1 MGSNMGRKILAILT
15 IWLLVA
21 TLTISLNR
29 LNAPSMAS
37 ASPEVEEIDTETEYS
52 NGTIGSPHSG
62 LALWY
67 AWINTN
73 DTQIIYLAYQSY
85 KYNPPV
91 VTFLGQHYYAENNT
105 EVFVGNTLTSMEVY
119 KDADGDGVPDVDF
132 AVEKSE
138 IMYYFLVNSSV
149 SFVTTP
155 IEKSLVDGVP
165 HYKWG
170 MRYNTIDGALTFEDG
185 SLAAMITLDYL
196 ALSYDF
202 CIQNNVSYLKTNFEI
217 GKILDITTPPHYANV
232 TLEGLSLSL
241 LYGTAVITMKP
252 YVTLVDGEPYNST
265 TAQTLVKQTES
276 SEIII
281 GNAKVY
287 EFLFGQNYTL
297 FRDLGEETYESKSAA
312 VANQSVSGN
321 MRTSVEWLLHD
332 LESVLSGVFPRIS
345 NMKVTINLD
354 YSVSSFLYR
363 VCYPKWDGYKIK
375 HDPTYL
381 AYLRESI
388 PWINP
393 PTPDISPP
401 IMFVAAAALISLV
414 ALTAA
419 LIDLGKTRKM
429 LRLFILIRR
438 QI

>member
-1 MGSNMGRKILAILT
+1 VGSEMKRKTLVILT
-15 IWLLVA
+15 IGLLVT
-21 TLTISLNR
+21 TL
-29 LNAPSMAS
+29 AAS
-37 ASPEVEEIDTETEYS
+37 ARMLQLPLMAKASSEGEEIDTKTEYS

-67 AWINTN
+67 VWINTN

-91 VTFLGQHYYAENNT
+91 ITFLGQHYYTENNT
-105 EVFVGNTLTSMEVY
+105 EIFVGNTLASMEVY
-119 KDADGDGVPDVDF
+119 NDADEDGVPDIDF
-132 AVEKSE
+132 AAGKSE

-155 IEKSLVDGVP
+155 IEKSLVDDVP

-170 MRYNTIDGALTFEDG
+170 MRYNIIDGALTFEDG
-185 SLAAMITLDYL
+185 SLAALVTLDYL

-202 CIQNNVSYLKTNFEI
+202 YIKNNVSYLKTNFNI
-217 GKILDITTPPHYANV
+217 GKILDLTTPPSYANV

-241 LYGTAVITMKP
+241 LYGTTVITMKP
-252 YVTLVDGEPYNST
+252 YVTLVEGEPYNST
-265 TAQTLVKQTES
+265 TAQASAKPTES
-276 SEIII
+276 SEILI

-297 FRDLGEETYESKSAA
+297 FKDLQEEIYESKSAA

-321 MRTSVEWLLHD
+321 MRTSVEWLLYD
-332 LESVLSGVFPRIS
+332 LEGVLSDLFPRIS
-345 NMKVTINLD
+345 SMNVTINLD

-363 VCYPKWDGYKIK
+363 ICYPKWDGYRLE

-381 AYLRESI
+381 AYLKEGV

-393 PTPDISPP
+393 PPSDISPP
-401 IMFVAAAALISLV
+401 MIFVAAAALISLV

-419 LIDLGKTRKM
+419 LIDLSKTRKM
-429 LRLFILIRR
+429 LSPLTS
-438 QI
+438 

>member
-1 MGSNMGRKILAILT
+1 MGRKILAILT

-21 TLTISLNR
+21 TLTISLNI

-37 ASPEVEEIDTETEYS
+37 ASPEGEEIDTETEYS

-91 VTFLGQHYYAENNT
+91 ITFLGQHYYTENNT
-105 EVFVGNTLTSMEVY
+105 EVFVGNTLASMEVY
-119 KDADGDGVPDVDF
+119 NDANGNGVPDVDF
-132 AVEKSE
+132 AVGKSE

-170 MRYNTIDGALTFEDG
+170 MRYDIIDGALTFEDG
-185 SLAAMITLDYL
+185 SLAALVTLDYL

-202 CIQNNVSYLKTNFEI
+202 RIQNNVSYLKTNFEI
-217 GKILDITTPPHYANV
+217 GKILDITAPSPYANV

-241 LYGTAVITMKP
+241 LYGTTVITMKP
-252 YVTLVDGEPYNST
+252 YITLVEGEPYNST
-265 TAQTLVKQTES
+265 TAQTSAKPTES

-297 FRDLGEETYESKSAA
+297 FRGSQEETYASKSAA

-321 MRTSVEWLLHD
+321 MRTSVEWLLFD
-332 LESVLSGVFPRIS
+332 LESVLSDLFPRIS

-363 VCYPKWDGYKIK
+363 VCYPKWDGCRLE

-381 AYLRESI
+381 AYLKEGVPGI
-388 PWINP
+388 TP
-393 PTPDISPP
+393 PPADISPP
-401 IMFVAAAALISLV
+401 IMFVAAAALIGLV

-419 LIDLGKTRKM
+419 LIDLDKTRKM
-429 LRLFILIRR
+429 LRPFIF
-438 QI
+438 